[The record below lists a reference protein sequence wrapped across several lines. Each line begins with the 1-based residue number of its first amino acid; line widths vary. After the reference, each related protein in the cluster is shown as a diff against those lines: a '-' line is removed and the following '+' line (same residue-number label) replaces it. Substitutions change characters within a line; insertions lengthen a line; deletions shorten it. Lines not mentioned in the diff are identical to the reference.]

1 MLAGN
6 EILQL
11 IKKDFIT
18 EFRLKYAFN
27 GILIYLASTIFIA
40 YLSFKVKVGA
50 LNSPTWNALFWIILL
65 FTAVNAIAKSFVQ
78 ENTGRSLYL
87 YSVVNPQSIILA
99 KMIYNSILMFVL
111 GFSGYFFY
119 SLILGNPVGDQSL
132 FLLNLLLGGLGFAST
147 LTLVSGIASKTSQSA
162 TLMAILSF
170 PIIIP
175 VMLMVIKVS
184 MNAIDGLDRSVSQ
197 DEMITLL
204 SINVMIATLSY
215 LLFPFLWKS

>member
-1 MLAGN
+1 
-6 EILQL
+6 
-11 IKKDFIT
+11 
-18 EFRLKYAFN
+18 
-27 GILIYLASTIFIA
+27 
-40 YLSFKVKVGA
+40 
-50 LNSPTWNALFWIILL
+50 
-65 FTAVNAIAKSFVQ
+65 
-78 ENTGRSLYL
+78 
-87 YSVVNPQSIILA
+87 
-99 KMIYNSILMFVL
+99 
-111 GFSGYFFY
+111 
-119 SLILGNPVGDQSL
+119 
-132 FLLNLLLGGLGFAST
+132 LGGLGFAST